1 MSTHYFHSIPFGA
14 MILLIGCGSSGGGSD
29 ANTAAMISSTLTND
43 FGTDVSAGGDVDEG
57 DATTSSDAIPR
68 LSIAISADATGDV
81 TSQANGYTCSFEEG
95 ACTFDAIAGGGGGG
109 VFIAHPRSNSVLSHW
124 KGCDADVLAT
134 SVGAPA
140 MTGCTHLS
148 GSGMSGNSLI
158 GGN

>member
-1 MSTHYFHSIPFGA
+1 MSTHYYHSIPFGA

-95 ACTFDAIAGGGGGG
+95 ACTFDAIAGGGE
-109 VFIAHPRSNSVLSHW
+109 VFIAHPRSNSVLSYL